1 MISCS
6 RPMLSGHDRY
16 RKPVSTFRRSCL
28 YPLDVFGAEQAVG
41 LDHQDDDQ
49 DVERRDL
56 VEIAP
61 VQILAVDI
69 LGDVLEQP
77 DDDATEHGATDRVE
91 PAEDGRR
98 EYLDAV
104 GRKAR
109 GNAVDDADHD
119 AGDRG
124 DG

>member
-41 LDHQDDDQ
+41 LDHEDDDQ

-56 VEIAP
+56 IEIAP
-61 VQILAVDI
+61 VQVLAVDI
-69 LGDVLEQP
+69 LGDVFKKP
-77 DDDATEHGATDRVE
+77 DDDAAEHGAADRVE
-91 PAEDGRR
+91 PAEDRGR
-98 EYLDAV
+98 EHLDAV
-104 GRKAR
+104 GGEAR
-109 GNAVDDADHD
+109 
-119 AGDRG
+119 
-124 DG
+124 